1 MMKKNTLIRLLSCL
15 LSVLFLLPAAVLA
28 ESDADVL
35 DITEIDLDTE
45 GKDWSVSDYVFP
57 LDLDYKS
64 NPEAK
69 KDGFTDSKD
78 ENGKPVYVYEDS
90 TIRVVVSEIR
100 YFLPGGR
107 DTKGTDIWMADIVI
121 SDPSQMRTIS
131 AGGPFDL
138 KKKST
143 NKHGVDMAAK
153 VRAVTA
159 LSGDSWGA
167 SEKHGYGVI
176 VRQGELIDCKLDDSG
191 KYVMDVLLIDVN
203 GDFHVIHAAKDG
215 DLENPLEYEGKQ
227 IIQGFSFG
235 PVLVE
240 NGEAVTEYG
249 GVDRSPSEGGTWMKM
264 NTDIAA
270 QRVAFCQVGPLH
282 YLIAASATE
291 RGGNRGLTL
300 PQFAECLASL
310 GVETAYNMDGG
321 FTSLLYFQGHGKDG
335 KINSRST
342 KVREIWDIVY
352 FISAEGFSE

>member
-240 NGEAVTEYG
+240 NGEAVTVFRAALPALSSVTLKKAPKTEQKSRF
-249 GVDRSPSEGGTWMKM
+249 VREGSVLTTPYYTVTLDENGAMRASS
-264 NTDIAA
+264 D
-270 QRVAFCQVGPLH
+270 
-282 YLIAASATE
+282 ASASNSIE
-291 RGGNRGLTL
+291 NSFFNRIKKKT
-300 PQFAECLASL
+300 PIRAQ
-310 GVETAYNMDGG
+310 
-321 FTSLLYFQGHGKDG
+321 KP
-335 KINSRST
+335 R
-342 KVREIWDIVY
+342 
-352 FISAEGFSE
+352 